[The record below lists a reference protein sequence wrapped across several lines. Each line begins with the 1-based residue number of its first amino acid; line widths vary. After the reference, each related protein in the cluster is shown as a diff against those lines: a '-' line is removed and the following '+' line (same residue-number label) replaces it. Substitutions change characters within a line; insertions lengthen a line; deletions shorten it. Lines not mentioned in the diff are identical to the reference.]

1 LKATTVEGIKE
12 LAVEIDRE
20 RLERARRMKPEA
32 KLSAGIELFEFACSM
47 TRAGIKHD
55 FPQADAAEV
64 ERILAERLALA
75 RRLEI
80 GGWKPNR

>member
-1 LKATTVEGIKE
+1 MDGIKE
-12 LAVEIDRE
+12 LAADIARE
-20 RLERARRMKPEA
+20 RIERARGMRPEA

-47 TRAGIKHD
+47 SRAGIMHD
-55 FPQADAAEV
+55 FPEADPAEI
-64 ERILAERLALA
+64 ERILAQRLELG